1 MAATDDAEASA
12 SLALSLRS
20 RRRLAAS
27 RVHALVVA
35 IRDGD
40 ETKVADAVTQLSQT
54 RRGLAPLAFMVGA
67 FAMLFEGLRLLV
79 TNWRLSL
86 IQMLPAMWI
95 WAAMMDLKIH
105 LLRGHSFIVIRGDAL
120 VAAFF
125 GVVLITVICYFLN
138 AVFAFAIARPGQPA
152 IRPAFAEARH
162 RWRVITAWGLV
173 MGVALAMATTWMPRH
188 GKGWFSLVLG
198 IVVGLMMYT
207 YVEVPSRLLGAKS
220 TASRRDQLSATVIG
234 GVVGVIV
241 CAPAYVVGRL
251 GIVMI
256 SSKTLLVV
264 GIVVLSIGIA
274 LQAGMTGAVKA
285 IKMSAKLVAGH
296 PDKVAAEETEP

>member
-1 MAATDDAEASA
+1 MTATDDDESSA
-12 SLALSLRS
+12 SPALTLRS
-20 RRRLAAS
+20 RRQVAAA
-27 RVHALVVA
+27 RIHALIIA

-40 ETKVADAVTQLSQT
+40 EAQVSSAVTQLSQT

-86 IQMLPAMWI
+86 VQVLPAMWI
-95 WAAMMDLKIH
+95 WAAMMDLKLH
-105 LLRGHSFIVIRGDAL
+105 LLRGRSFIVIRGDAL
-120 VAAFF
+120 VLAFL
-125 GVVLITVICYFLN
+125 GVVLITMLCYFLN

-152 IRPAFAEARH
+152 ISPAFSEARR
-162 RWRVITAWGLV
+162 RWRVIAAWGLL
-173 MGVALAMATTWMPRH
+173 MGFALAIATTWMPRN
-188 GKGWFSLVLG
+188 GRAWFTLVLG

-207 YVEVPSRLLGAKS
+207 YVEIPSRLLGAKS

-234 GVVGVIV
+234 GVVGVLV
-241 CAPAYVVGRL
+241 CTPAYVVGRL
-251 GIVMI
+251 GIVMV
-256 SSKTLLVV
+256 SSKTFFVI
-264 GIVVLSIGIA
+264 GIVVLSVGIA

-296 PDKVAAEETEP
+296 PDKVVGEESTA